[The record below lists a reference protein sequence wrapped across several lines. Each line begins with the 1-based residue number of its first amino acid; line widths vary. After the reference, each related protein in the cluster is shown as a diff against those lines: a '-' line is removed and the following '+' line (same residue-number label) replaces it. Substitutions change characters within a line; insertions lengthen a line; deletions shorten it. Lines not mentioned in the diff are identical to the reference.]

1 MNLIG
6 RRVLP
11 TLAVLAL
18 LMASLKLAEQ
28 AAGGSGAFV
37 DAYRWVLGAA
47 VLALLVLFVLIGR
60 RLWSLRRDLGRE
72 APGAR
77 LSRGVELQRGAAGRR
92 RLWIRPAFHHC
103 HGRQLV

>member
-1 MNLIG
+1 MDRRGWLNLIG

-11 TLAVLAL
+11 TLAVLVL
-18 LMASLKLAEQ
+18 LIASLKLAEQ

-77 LSRGVELQRGAAGRR
+77 LSR
-92 RLWIRPAFHHC
+92 RLLLT
-103 HGRQLV
+103 LVLLAVPPVVVV

>member
-11 TLAVLAL
+11 TLAVLVL
-18 LMASLKLAEQ
+18 LIASLKLAEQ

-47 VLALLVLFVLIGR
+47 VLALLVLFVLMRPAPVRDGPAPAWRCRPRPATRRRAGNGR
-60 RLWSLRRDLGRE
+60 R
-72 APGAR
+72 
-77 LSRGVELQRGAAGRR
+77 
-92 RLWIRPAFHHC
+92 H
-103 HGRQLV
+103 